1 MTPKDFLKQTLTDIK
16 VKLGEEFDRNFERK
30 AFFDEKWPAT
40 KLTYHRGSLMM
51 RTGRLRKSLLNP
63 KITSNGIIWSS
74 SLPYADIHNN
84 GGEIRVTPQMRKF
97 FWAKYYQTSSATT
110 KKKNGEASSSARNK
124 KLSIEAEQWKALAL
138 KPIGSIIKIEKRQFI
153 GSHPQVDKHIKEVI
167 NHNFGELKKEMD
179 ALMKNTEKKN
189 NLR

>member
-1 MTPKDFLKQTLTDIK
+1 MTPKDFFKQTLTDIK

-51 RTGRLRKSLLNP
+51 RTGRLRKSLLSP
-63 KITSNGIIWSS
+63 KVTSNGIIWSS

-84 GGEIRVTPQMRKF
+84 GGEIRVTPQMHKF

-110 KKKNGEASSSARNK
+110 KKKNGEASSSARNR

-167 NHNFGELKKEMD
+167 NHNFEELKKEMD
-179 ALMKNTEKKN
+179 ALMKKIEKKN

>member
-1 MTPKDFLKQTLTDIK
+1 MTPKDFLTQTLTDIK

-51 RTGRLRKSLLNP
+51 RTGRLRKSLLSP
-63 KITSNGIIWSS
+63 KVTSNGIIWSS

-179 ALMKNTEKKN
+179 ALMKNMEKKN

>member
-1 MTPKDFLKQTLTDIK
+1 MTPKEFLKQTLTDIK

-30 AFFDEKWPAT
+30 AFFDEKWPNT

-63 KITSNGIIWSS
+63 KISNSSIVWSS

-97 FWAKYYQTSSATT
+97 FWAKYYQTSNALT
-110 KKKNGEASSSARNK
+110 KKKNGDFSNTARNR
-124 KLSIEAEQWKALAL
+124 KLTAEAEQWKALAL

-179 ALMKNTEKKN
+179 ALMKKIEKKK
-189 NLR
+189 

>member
-16 VKLGEEFDRNFERK
+16 VKLREEFDRNFERK

-51 RTGRLRKSLLNP
+51 RTGRLRKSLLSP
-63 KITSNGIIWSS
+63 KVTSNGIIWSS

-84 GGEIRVTPQMRKF
+84 GGEMRVTPQMRKF

-110 KKKNGEASSSARNK
+110 KKKNGEASSSARNR

-167 NHNFGELKKEMD
+167 NHNFEELKKEMD
-179 ALMKNTEKKN
+179 TLMKNMEKKN

>member
-51 RTGRLRKSLLNP
+51 RTGRLRKSLLSP
-63 KITSNGIIWSS
+63 KVTSNGIIWSS

-84 GGEIRVTPQMRKF
+84 GGEIRVAPQMRKF

-110 KKKNGEASSSARNK
+110 KKKNGEASSSARNR

-179 ALMKNTEKKN
+179 ALMKNMEKKN

>member
-51 RTGRLRKSLLNP
+51 RTGRLRKSLLSP
-63 KITSNGIIWSS
+63 KVTSNGIIWSS
-74 SLPYADIHNN
+74 SLPYADINNN

-110 KKKNGEASSSARNK
+110 KKKNGEASSSARNR

-179 ALMKNTEKKN
+179 ALMKKMEKKN

>member
-1 MTPKDFLKQTLTDIK
+1 MTLKDFLKQTLTDIK

-51 RTGRLRKSLLNP
+51 RTGRLRKSLLSP
-63 KITSNGIIWSS
+63 KVTSNGIIWSS

-110 KKKNGEASSSARNK
+110 KKKNGEASSSARNR

-167 NHNFGELKKEMD
+167 NHNFEELKKEMD
-179 ALMKNTEKKN
+179 TLMKNMEKKN

>member
-51 RTGRLRKSLLNP
+51 RTGRLRKSLLSP
-63 KITSNGIIWSS
+63 KVTSNGIIWSS

-179 ALMKNTEKKN
+179 ALMKNMEKKN

>member
-51 RTGRLRKSLLNP
+51 RTGRLRKSLLSP
-63 KITSNGIIWSS
+63 KVTSNGIIWSS

-84 GGEIRVTPQMRKF
+84 GGEMRVTPQMRKF

-110 KKKNGEASSSARNK
+110 KKKNGEASSSARNR

-179 ALMKNTEKKN
+179 TLMKNMEKKN

>member
-51 RTGRLRKSLLNP
+51 RTGRLRKSLLSP
-63 KITSNGIIWSS
+63 KVTSNGIIWSS

-84 GGEIRVTPQMRKF
+84 GGEMRVTSQMRKF

-110 KKKNGEASSSARNK
+110 KKKNGEASSSARNR

-179 ALMKNTEKKN
+179 ALMKNMEKKN

>member
-40 KLTYHRGSLMM
+40 KLTYHRGSLMI
-51 RTGRLRKSLLNP
+51 RTGRLRKSLLSS
-63 KITSNGIIWSS
+63 KVTSNGIVWSS

-138 KPIGSIIKIEKRQFI
+138 KPIGRIIKIEKRQFI

-179 ALMKNTEKKN
+179 ALMKNMEKKN

>member
-51 RTGRLRKSLLNP
+51 RTGRLRKSLLSP
-63 KITSNGIIWSS
+63 KVTSNGIIWSS

-97 FWAKYYQTSSATT
+97 FWAKYYQTSSTTT
-110 KKKNGEASSSARNK
+110 KKKNGEASSSARNR

-179 ALMKNTEKKN
+179 ALMKNMEKKN

>member
-51 RTGRLRKSLLNP
+51 RTGRLRKSLLSP
-63 KITSNGIIWSS
+63 KVTSNGIIWSS
-74 SLPYADIHNN
+74 TLPYADIHNN
-84 GGEIRVTPQMRKF
+84 GGEMRVTPQMRKF

-110 KKKNGEASSSARNK
+110 KKKNGEASSSARNR

-179 ALMKNTEKKN
+179 TLMKNMEKKN

>member
-51 RTGRLRKSLLNP
+51 RTGRLRKSLLSP
-63 KITSNGIIWSS
+63 KVTSNGIIWSS

-110 KKKNGEASSSARNK
+110 KKKNGEASSSARNR

-153 GSHPQVDKHIKEVI
+153 GSHPQVDKHIKDVI

-179 ALMKNTEKKN
+179 ALMKNMEKKN

>member
-51 RTGRLRKSLLNP
+51 RTGRLRKSLLSP
-63 KITSNGIIWSS
+63 KVTSNGIVWSS
-74 SLPYADIHNN
+74 SLPYADIHNS

-110 KKKNGEASSSARNK
+110 KKKNGEASSSARNR

-179 ALMKNTEKKN
+179 TLMKNMEKKN

>member
-51 RTGRLRKSLLNP
+51 RTGRLRKSLLSP
-63 KITSNGIIWSS
+63 KVTSNGIIWSS

-110 KKKNGEASSSARNK
+110 KKKNGEASSSARNR

-167 NHNFGELKKEMD
+167 NHNFEELKKEMD
-179 ALMKNTEKKN
+179 ALMKKIEKKN

>member
-16 VKLGEEFDRNFERK
+16 VKLGEEFDRNFQRK

-51 RTGRLRKSLLNP
+51 RTGRLRKSLLSP
-63 KITSNGIIWSS
+63 KVTSNGIIWSS

-84 GGEIRVTPQMRKF
+84 GGEMRVTPQMRKF

-110 KKKNGEASSSARNK
+110 KKKNGEASSSARNR

-179 ALMKNTEKKN
+179 ALMKKMEKKN

>member
-51 RTGRLRKSLLNP
+51 RTGRLRKSLLSP
-63 KITSNGIIWSS
+63 KVTSNGIIWSS

-110 KKKNGEASSSARNK
+110 KKKNGEASSSARNR

-167 NHNFGELKKEMD
+167 NHNLGERKKEMD
-179 ALMKNTEKKN
+179 ALMKKMEKKN

>member
-16 VKLGEEFDRNFERK
+16 VKLGEEFDRNFQRK

-63 KITSNGIIWSS
+63 KVTSNGIIWSS

-84 GGEIRVTPQMRKF
+84 GGEMRVTPQMRKF

-110 KKKNGEASSSARNK
+110 KKKNGEASSSARNR

-179 ALMKNTEKKN
+179 ALMKKMEKKN

>member
-51 RTGRLRKSLLNP
+51 RTGRLRKSLLSP
-63 KITSNGIIWSS
+63 KVTSNGIIWSS
-74 SLPYADIHNN
+74 SLPFADIHNN

-110 KKKNGEASSSARNK
+110 KKKNGEASSSARNR

-179 ALMKNTEKKN
+179 ALMKNMEKKN

>member
-16 VKLGEEFDRNFERK
+16 VKLGEECDRNFERK
-30 AFFDEKWPAT
+30 AFFDEKWPNT
-40 KLTYHRGSLMM
+40 NLTYHRGSLMM
-51 RTGRLRKSLLNP
+51 RTGRLRKSLLSP
-63 KITSNGIIWSS
+63 KVTSNGIIWSS

-110 KKKNGEASSSARNK
+110 KKKNGEASSSARNR

-179 ALMKNTEKKN
+179 ALMKNMEKKN

>member
-51 RTGRLRKSLLNP
+51 RTGRLRKSLLSP
-63 KITSNGIIWSS
+63 KVTSNGIIWSS

>member
-63 KITSNGIIWSS
+63 KVTSNGIVWSS

-153 GSHPQVDKHIKEVI
+153 GSHPQVDKHIKDVI
-167 NHNFGELKKEMD
+167 NHNFGGLKKEID
-179 ALMKNTEKKN
+179 ALMKKMEKKN

>member
-51 RTGRLRKSLLNP
+51 RTGRLRKSLLSP
-63 KITSNGIIWSS
+63 KVTSNGIIWSS

-110 KKKNGEASSSARNK
+110 KKKNGEASSSARNR

-167 NHNFGELKKEMD
+167 NHNFEELKKEMD
-179 ALMKNTEKKN
+179 ALMKNMEKKN

>member
-51 RTGRLRKSLLNP
+51 RTGRLRKSLLSP
-63 KITSNGIIWSS
+63 KVTSNGIIWSS

-84 GGEIRVTPQMRKF
+84 GGEMRVTSQMRKF

-110 KKKNGEASSSARNK
+110 KKKNGEASSSARNR

-179 ALMKNTEKKN
+179 ALMKKMEKKN

>member
-51 RTGRLRKSLLNP
+51 RTGRLRKSLLSP
-63 KITSNGIIWSS
+63 KVTSNGIIWSS

-84 GGEIRVTPQMRKF
+84 GGEMRVTPQMRKF

-110 KKKNGEASSSARNK
+110 KKKNGEASSSARNR

-179 ALMKNTEKKN
+179 ALMKKMEKKN

>member
-1 MTPKDFLKQTLTDIK
+1 MTLKDFLKQTLTDIK

-51 RTGRLRKSLLNP
+51 RTGRLRKSLLSP
-63 KITSNGIIWSS
+63 KVTSNGIIWSS

-110 KKKNGEASSSARNK
+110 KKKNGEASSSARNR

-179 ALMKNTEKKN
+179 ALMKKMEKKN

>member
-1 MTPKDFLKQTLTDIK
+1 MTPKEFLKQTLTDIK

-51 RTGRLRKSLLNP
+51 RTGRLRKSLLSP
-63 KITSNGIIWSS
+63 KVTSNGIIWSS

-84 GGEIRVTPQMRKF
+84 GGEMRVTPQMRKF

-110 KKKNGEASSSARNK
+110 KKKNGEASSSARNR

-179 ALMKNTEKKN
+179 ALMKKIEKKK
-189 NLR
+189 

>member
-16 VKLGEEFDRNFERK
+16 VKLGKEFDRNFERK

-51 RTGRLRKSLLNP
+51 RTGRLRKSLLSP
-63 KITSNGIIWSS
+63 KVTSNGIIWSS

-179 ALMKNTEKKN
+179 ALMKNMEKKN

>member
-51 RTGRLRKSLLNP
+51 RTGRLRKSLLSP
-63 KITSNGIIWSS
+63 KVTSNGIIWSS

-110 KKKNGEASSSARNK
+110 KKKNGEASSSARNR

-179 ALMKNTEKKN
+179 ALMKNMEKKN

>member
-51 RTGRLRKSLLNP
+51 RTGRLRKSLLSP
-63 KITSNGIIWSS
+63 KVTSNGIIWSS

-110 KKKNGEASSSARNK
+110 KKKNGEASSSARNR

-179 ALMKNTEKKN
+179 TLMKNMEKKN

>member
-51 RTGRLRKSLLNP
+51 RTGRLRKSLLSP
-63 KITSNGIIWSS
+63 KVTSNGIIWSS
-74 SLPYADIHNN
+74 SLHYADIHNN

-110 KKKNGEASSSARNK
+110 KKKNGEASSSARNR

-179 ALMKNTEKKN
+179 ALMKNMEKKN

>member
-51 RTGRLRKSLLNP
+51 RTGRLRKSLLSP
-63 KITSNGIIWSS
+63 KVTSNGIIWSS

-84 GGEIRVTPQMRKF
+84 GGEMRVTPQMRKF

-110 KKKNGEASSSARNK
+110 KKKNGEASSSARNR

-179 ALMKNTEKKN
+179 ALMKNMEKKN

>member
-51 RTGRLRKSLLNP
+51 RTGRLRKSLLSP
-63 KITSNGIIWSS
+63 KVTSNGIIWSS

-110 KKKNGEASSSARNK
+110 KKKNGEASSSARNR

-179 ALMKNTEKKN
+179 TLMKYMEKKN

>member
-51 RTGRLRKSLLNP
+51 RTGRLRKSLLSP
-63 KITSNGIIWSS
+63 KVTSNGIVWSS

-179 ALMKNTEKKN
+179 ALMKKMEKKN

>member
-63 KITSNGIIWSS
+63 KVTSNGIVWSS

-110 KKKNGEASSSARNK
+110 KKKNGEASSSARNR

-167 NHNFGELKKEMD
+167 NHNFEELKKEMD
-179 ALMKNTEKKN
+179 TLMKNMEKKN

>member
-1 MTPKDFLKQTLTDIK
+1 MTPKDFLTQTLTDIK

-51 RTGRLRKSLLNP
+51 RTGRLRKSLLSP
-63 KITSNGIIWSS
+63 KVTSNVIIWSS
-74 SLPYADIHNN
+74 SLPYAYIHNN

-179 ALMKNTEKKN
+179 ALMKNMEKKN